1 MDDWYRIIQD
11 EMIIVKDTRIF
22 NEDVMEVSV
31 MKKDIPADW
40 TTKPKRWKYFS
51 GKGAW
56 IWHYFNAKLF
66 QRFHADVI
74 KSAAS
79 VKLVRKQVRSLYLTR
94 CRPLEIEQYD
104 WTATCLLSLDQSFSL
119 ADLNFLV

>member
-40 TTKPKRWKYFS
+40 TTKPKR
-51 GKGAW
+51 
-56 IWHYFNAKLF
+56 
-66 QRFHADVI
+66 
-74 KSAAS
+74 
-79 VKLVRKQVRSLYLTR
+79 
-94 CRPLEIEQYD
+94 
-104 WTATCLLSLDQSFSL
+104 
-119 ADLNFLV
+119 

>member
-40 TTKPKRWKYFS
+40 TTKLKR
-51 GKGAW
+51 
-56 IWHYFNAKLF
+56 
-66 QRFHADVI
+66 
-74 KSAAS
+74 
-79 VKLVRKQVRSLYLTR
+79 
-94 CRPLEIEQYD
+94 
-104 WTATCLLSLDQSFSL
+104 
-119 ADLNFLV
+119 